1 MNFKEQITNGIVQK
15 AATSLMEK
23 LPVVG
28 DLMNDPETFKIE
40 VFIEGEEIVIKL
52 KKKEGS

>member
-1 MNFKEQITNGIVQK
+1 MKFKEQITNGIVQK
-15 AATSLMEK
+15 GVATLMEK

-40 VFIEGEEIVIKL
+40 AYIEGEEIVIKL
-52 KKKEGS
+52 KKKGS